1 MSEKVNYWDYIGVD
15 VLMKLQHPKTNYED
29 ECIFIIYHQISELFF
44 KLIIN
49 ELVLLTDTDKK
60 EYLEPDHW
68 IKRIGRVIN
77 NFNILTDSISV
88 LMPEYPVFHK
98 SKQIFNDSD
107 ISSISVKC
115 FDNSQFLKFREALVP
130 ASGFQSLQYRMI
142 EIMSTQLKNLVHPS
156 KKEELKNEHNIQ
168 KLYPNLYWKFGAR
181 IIKNENQTKP
191 ELLDKAETLVEF
203 EKKYD
208 EYFLDLAKEYEN
220 KNLLYLYDK
229 YISKIENDN
238 ASKIRKI
245 LNYYDVIVNRHYK
258 GVHYGLAYAHL
269 KDSTGTG
276 GTNWHQYLSISKNE
290 ISFFDFEL

>member
-1 MSEKVNYWDYIGVD
+1 MTEKVNYWDYIGVD
-15 VLMKLQHPKTNYED
+15 VLMNLQHPKTDYED
-29 ECIFIIYHQISELFF
+29 EQIFIIYHQISELFF

-60 EYLEPDHW
+60 EYLEPDQW

-142 EIMSTQLKNLVHPS
+142 EIISTQLRNLVHPS
-156 KKEELKNEHNIQ
+156 KKDELKNEHNIQ

-191 ELLDKAETLVEF
+191 ELLEKAETLVEF

-220 KNLLYLYDK
+220 KNLLYLYEK
-229 YISKIENDN
+229 YISKIENEY

-245 LNYYDVIVNRHYK
+245 LNYYDIIVNRHYK

-290 ISFFDFEL
+290 ISFFYF

>member
-15 VLMKLQHPKTNYED
+15 TLLNLQHPKTNYED
-29 ECIFIIYHQISELFF
+29 EHIFIIYHQISELFF

-49 ELVLLTDTDKK
+49 ELALLTDLNKK
-60 EYLEPDHW
+60 QFLEPDNW

-77 NFNILTDSISV
+77 NFNTLTDSISV

-98 SKQIFNDSD
+98 SKQILSDSD
-107 ISSISVKC
+107 ISSMSVKC

-156 KKEELKNEHNIQ
+156 KKEELRNEENIE
-168 KLYPNLYWKFGAR
+168 KIYPNLYWKFGAR
-181 IIKNENQTKP
+181 IIKNENQTKS
-191 ELLDKAETLVEF
+191 ELLEKAETLIEF
-203 EKKYD
+203 ENKYD
-208 EYFLDLAKEYEN
+208 EYLLNLAKEYEN
-220 KNLLYLYDK
+220 KNLFYLHNNYINKNDK
-229 YISKIENDN
+229 ST
-238 ASKIRKI
+238 ALKIRNI
-245 LNYYDVIVNRHYK
+245 LAYYDAIVNRHYK

-290 ISFFDFEL
+290 ISFF